1 MNEYFMISVEMW
13 RLKKKSYMCVLS
25 GLMLYVLF
33 ILDYDFQLVDV
44 NEAEGEVRM

>member
-1 MNEYFMISVEMW
+1 
-13 RLKKKSYMCVLS
+13 MCVLS